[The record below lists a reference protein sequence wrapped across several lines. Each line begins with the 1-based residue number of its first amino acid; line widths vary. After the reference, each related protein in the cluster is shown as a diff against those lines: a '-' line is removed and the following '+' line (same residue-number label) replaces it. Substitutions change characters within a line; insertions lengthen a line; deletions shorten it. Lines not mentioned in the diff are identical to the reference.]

1 MELQKKIYSSWAFT
15 ENESGKASIN
25 REIYEE
31 ICKKYKISRCEV
43 ENPDDYD
50 IVLRRTAGYNH
61 STYSVIKNTTNLSQ
75 LELALICDDENLCFG
90 YKMEVHYSIFL
101 KIKEEVEMSKTLEMA
116 RELVRL
122 LEEAE
127 KDNKVQL
134 SELKPGEV
142 FKIGKHDFIVLEQ
155 KNRATKVISKG
166 FMAEDI
172 VFDEDTRDY
181 SKSNLKEVIES
192 DIQPI
197 IEAELGADNLV
208 EHIVDLTSIDM
219 QHEFKPCTCKVR
231 PITFDE
237 ARQYN
242 DLLVNKELNDWWWTC
257 TPWSAADR
265 GFRYSISVVSSC
277 GCIRNCNCGY
287 NCGVRSACILKSNI
301 FVSRGE

>member
-1 MELQKKIYSSWAFT
+1 
-15 ENESGKASIN
+15 
-25 REIYEE
+25 
-31 ICKKYKISRCEV
+31 
-43 ENPDDYD
+43 
-50 IVLRRTAGYNH
+50 
-61 STYSVIKNTTNLSQ
+61 
-75 LELALICDDENLCFG
+75 
-90 YKMEVHYSIFL
+90 
-101 KIKEEVEMSKTLEMA
+101 MSKALDMA
-116 RELVRL
+116 REIVKL

-127 KDNKVQL
+127 KANKVRL

-142 FKIGKHDFIVLEQ
+142 FKIGEHDFIVLEQ
-155 KNRATKVISKG
+155 KNGATKVISRG

-181 SKSNLKEVIES
+181 SKSNLKKVIES

-208 EHIVDLTSIDM
+208 EHTVNLISVDM

-242 DLLVNKELNDWWWTC
+242 DLLANKELDDWWWTC
-257 TPWSAADR
+257 TPWSTANRSWKYAMA
-265 GFRYSISVVSSC
+265 VVSSSGFIC
-277 GCIRNCNCGY
+277 CDICYDSR
-287 NCGVRSACILKSNI
+287 GVRPFCILKSNI